1 MTTSRTEYG
10 SIDQTQPSSGPLS
23 PVECQQIVD
32 DILDSLK
39 NADSQYF
46 NPSLSAELQIWTELK
61 NREADPT
68 ANAIVD
74 MVRAGEKPLHR
85 FFPPSVQTFV
95 GKVDLVSRQQQTR
108 GDGGSARPPSGYGGQ
123 GQGQGQGQQSSR
135 YR

>member
-1 MTTSRTEYG
+1 MTVTQETARTEYG
-10 SIDQTQPSSGPLS
+10 TIDQAQLAAPLS

-39 NADSQYF
+39 NPNSPAF

-61 NREADPT
+61 NREADVT
-68 ANAIVD
+68 ANAILD

-85 FFPPSVQTFV
+85 FFPPTVQMFV
-95 GKVDLVSRQQQTR
+95 SRLDVISRQQQR
-108 GDGGSARPPSGYGGQ
+108 HDGGGGYARPPSYGTTQ
-123 GQGQGQGQQSSR
+123 GQSVSR